1 MENDY
6 QRISNETPKEE
17 KKEIPNDKL
26 AKLMYYLSCVFQII
40 DYQIEERY
48 YYYPNFYI
56 LTKGE
61 RETIKKLA
69 NMFRPEIMKNLSL
82 FLFNS
87 DLIPPE
93 QEIEFYEIND
103 KRLEGINIMEVVTID
118 NSNLKVLKVMAC
130 KESWINKYYDQP
142 QQEYEEEQ
150 HREPIRRSVAL
161 IESSES
167 SKKCCNLKFNCSC
180 DSPVCNP
187 YCCCDLCHC
196 DCYDCRNR
204 GCSRHCCG
212 QIVLIIV
219 GIIVCGIVVTGCI
232 SHFVTPFIK

>member
-6 QRISNETPKEE
+6 QRISNETPKDE

-61 RETIKKLA
+61 RETILKLA

-93 QEIEFYEIND
+93 QEIEFYEISD
-103 KRLEGINIMEVVTID
+103 KRLEGIPIMEEVTID

-142 QQEYEEEQ
+142 QQEYEEEKK
-150 HREPIRRSVAL
+150 REQIIISNEL
-161 IESSES
+161 DELSES
-167 SKKCCNLKFNCSC
+167 SKKCCNLKFNCDC
-180 DSPVCNP
+180 NSPSCNP
-187 YCCCDLCHC
+187 YCCCDLCLC
-196 DCYDCRNR
+196 DCCGCRNE
-204 GCSRHCCG
+204 GCSRNCCRECG
-212 QIVLIIV
+212 TIL
-219 GIIVCGIVVTGCI
+219 GIII
-232 SHFVTPFIK
+232 FVIIMALGVILYFTSPLRK